1 MTRVSTTAEAPDGP
15 DSPDTAD
22 GPATAD
28 GPGNPATVDARDGR
42 RAHPSPRQAIAV
54 GTAAAVIA
62 VLFAVTA
69 AMVWQ
74 HGRAVEQERLGAE
87 FTAAARQGVV
97 NLMSIDY
104 KTAQET
110 VQRVLDGST
119 GQFREN
125 FAGTAEDFVA
135 ALQQEKVTTTAMVN
149 DAAVES
155 ITGDSAVVL
164 VSATSVREGPQA
176 PQELRQ
182 PRVWRV
188 VVNLQREGEAIKIS
202 GVEFV

>member
-1 MTRVSTTAEAPDGP
+1 MTRMS
-15 DSPDTAD
+15 TAD
-22 GPATAD
+22 QVP
-28 GPGNPATVDARDGR
+28 DAAGDR
-42 RAHPSPRQAIAV
+42 RPRTTSRQAITI
-54 GTAAAVIA
+54 GAAAALTA
-62 VLFAVTA
+62 VMLAVTA
-69 AMVWQ
+69 AMIWQ
-74 HGRAVEQERLGAE
+74 HSRSVRQDRLSAE
-87 FTAAARQGVV
+87 FAAAARQGVV

-104 KTAQET
+104 QTAQET

-135 ALQQEKVTTTAMVN
+135 ALQQEKVTTRATVN

-155 ITGDSAVVL
+155 IAGDSAVVL
-164 VSATSVREGPQA
+164 VSATSLREGPQA
-176 PQELRQ
+176 PQEQRQ